1 MVVNPLKLL
10 RSGVHLM
17 DREKIVEFIKEEFKT
32 GNIRNK
38 LFPMMTKFGVRDY
51 SETVHTVGLNYI
63 TAIGRFIDG
72 VTSLSECPVFPYSEK
87 SHYGEMVA
95 ESQASYGIKVNE
107 VRPDS
112 IWYSKEDNS
121 PILICEFER
130 YEKNRRK
137 DLKIKEKIQ
146 NLLLAYHQLGENVP
160 IILFVYWSYAGKNP
174 GDIDEYISILDKGFK
189 KNDGIYIQGIN
200 TFKTTYLVY
209 RCVASGN
216 IDNLTLNQWVEVG

>member
-1 MVVNPLKLL
+1 MNK
-10 RSGVHLM
+10 
-17 DREKIVEFIKEEFKT
+17 EKIIDFIKKEFKE
-32 GNIRNK
+32 GKIRNEM
-38 LFPMMTKFGVRDY
+38 FPMMTKFGVRDY

-72 VTSLSECPVFPYSEK
+72 VTALSECPVFPYSE
-87 SHYGEMVA
+87 SSQYDDQMVA
-95 ESQASYGIKVNE
+95 ESMVSYGVDTTE

-112 IWYSKEDNS
+112 IWYSKKDNS

-146 NLLLAYHQLGENVP
+146 NLLLAYHQLGGNVP
-160 IILFVYWSYAGKNP
+160 IILFVYWSYAGENP
-174 GDIDEYISILDKGFK
+174 GNIEEYISILDNGFRKG
-189 KNDGIYIQGIN
+189 DGTYVQGIN
-200 TFKTTYLVY
+200 ALKTTYLVY

-216 IDNLTLNQWVEVG
+216 AYNLTLDQWVEVG